1 MSEIRDDMEKDFV
14 HLIQVYNDVEAAIVE
29 GLLKE
34 YNIPSIKKY
43 KGNKGFMKVLMGT
56 ALGVDIYVKA
66 QDFKLAKEI
75 VENAD
80 LSEIQSDFPY
90 EDKD

>member
-14 HLIQVYNDVEAAIVE
+14 HLIQVYNDVEATIVE

-66 QDFKLAKEI
+66 QDFEAAKEI
-75 VENAD
+75 VENID